1 MMKAPLIPI
10 AAATALA
17 VVLLPIVP
25 ATGWCQENSDRTHDS
40 SVVVY
45 PGPPEVPASPQYSV
59 QITLHGRSYDSFVYQ
74 VQNPGFSNGQLNG
87 QPTSST
93 KEQSTAW
100 TSFSAGVS
108 VIVSITNAEPFT
120 SARVLPSHERIPVS
134 VQGATVSFPITHP
147 GQYAVDFCSSGST
160 CSESAVDLRNPLLIF
175 ANPPETDVPD
185 PNAPNVTYFGPGVH
199 DLGSIPYVIQA
210 GQLVY
215 LAGGA
220 YVKGFFRVADGAANW
235 AIRGRGILSGE
246 GLQKIECVPDC
257 PPMVSGP
264 RETLGY
270 IEGVT
275 LIQSPLYNIALG
287 GYNATFNNGED
298 NTGTRNIVDNV
309 KVIAWH
315 GNTDGIATA
324 YGSED
329 PGSVLRN
336 SFFKVG
342 DSAIHLNSSHLWVSH
357 CTIWQLENAAPFEI
371 SDTLGSNLDIDVH
384 DVRVEHLDVIRTE
397 HVFDSMEAA
406 VFSAHQGGKGTLSQ
420 YLFDDLRV
428 ENSSFRLFSLAV
440 RPSPWSR
447 KNVDLAGLDD
457 LLFRN
462 ISVSDAQTQP
472 NLLQSYDRPHRLT
485 NLRFEN
491 VVVAG
496 QTLPERPVINFSANR
511 TVSLGGNVTYD
522 PLWRST
528 NDPTEF
534 ETQIIDPAT
543 APAVSYAEV
552 SLREPDLT
560 QEFHEQAIGDFY
572 GEGFASVLFSL
583 DGTLGIWR
591 NPIRA
596 GDLPAAERY
605 LPIGYTLEPNDQ
617 IVGVGDFNDDGKS
630 DILIWNSVA
639 QTGRVLLLN
648 GEQIVAVMLVHPGK
662 TSDWNVAGIGDFDQN
677 GYSDILLRDSHGDL
691 EILGFGIGSAPIS
704 TDFEPSELFAHS
716 TDFYDQ
722 QWTPISG
729 TFDSAWTV
737 VGVGDSRGLGYA
749 EIVWYRPTTGDLGM
763 TAFSPGFQTQRTG
776 RVQLGQVFVRIPLA
790 PSRQVI
796 VPGNFDANGTSDILL
811 QNSATGLSSILYTNQ
826 WLSNSFSLGT
836 GKIAVDPNWVLLR

>member
-1 MMKAPLIPI
+1 MKAPLIPI

-17 VVLLPIVP
+17 VVLLSIVP

-45 PGPPEVPASPQYSV
+45 PGPPEVLASRQYSV
-59 QITLHGRSYDSFVYQ
+59 QITLHSRSYDSFVYQ

-120 SARVLPSHERIPVS
+120 SARVLPSHEGIPVS

-185 PNAPNVTYFGPGVH
+185 PNAPNVTYFGPGIH

-220 YVKGFFRVADGAANW
+220 YVRGFFRVADGAANW

-246 GLQKIECVPDC
+246 GLQKSECVPDC
-257 PPMVSGP
+257 PPMISGP
-264 RETLGY
+264 RETTGY

-287 GYNATFNNGED
+287 GYNATFDNGLD

-342 DSAIHLNSSHLWVSH
+342 DSAIHLNSSHLRVSH

-384 DVRVEHLDVIRTE
+384 DVRVEHSDVIRTE
-397 HVFDSMEAA
+397 HEFESMETA

-428 ENSSFRLFSLAV
+428 ENSGFRLFSLAV

-472 NLLQSYDRPHRLT
+472 NLLQSYDRQHRLT

-496 QTLPERPVINFSANR
+496 QTLPERPVTTFSANR

-522 PLWRST
+522 PLWRNT

-543 APAVSYAEV
+543 APAVSYASV

-560 QEFHEQAIGDFY
+560 QEFHEQAVGDFY
-572 GEGFASVLFSL
+572 GDGFASVLFSR

-596 GDLPAAERY
+596 GDLPVAERY
-605 LPIGYTLEPNDQ
+605 LPIGYALGPNDQ
-617 IVGVGDFNDDGKS
+617 IAGVGDFNDDGKS
-630 DILIWNSVA
+630 DILIWNFVA
-639 QTGRVLLLN
+639 QTGTLLLMN
-648 GEQIVAVMLVHPGK
+648 GEQIVAVMSVHPGK

-691 EILGFGIGSAPIS
+691 EILGFGIGSAPVS
-704 TDFEPSELFAHS
+704 SDFEPSELFAHS

-722 QWTPISG
+722 QWSPVSG

-737 VGVGDSRGLGYA
+737 AGVGDSRGLGYA
-749 EIVWYRPTTGDLGM
+749 EIVWYQPTTGDLGM
-763 TAFSPGFQTQRTG
+763 TAFSPGFQTERTG

-811 QNSATGLSSILYTNQ
+811 QNSATGLSSILYTNL
-826 WLSNSFSLGT
+826 WLSDSFSLGT
-836 GKIAVDPNWVLLR
+836 GKIAVAPNRVLLR

>member
-1 MMKAPLIPI
+1 MR
-10 AAATALA
+10 TRALGTTL
-17 VVLLPIVP
+17 VLLSIVP
-25 ATGWCQENSDRTHDS
+25 AAVWCQNFPDRTQDS
-40 SVVVY
+40 SVAVY
-45 PGPPEVPASPQYSV
+45 RGPPGILGSPQYSV
-59 QITLHGRSYDSFVYQ
+59 QISLRGRSYESFVYQ

-100 TSFSAGVS
+100 TSFSAGVP
-108 VIVSITNAEPFT
+108 VIVSITNSVPFA
-120 SARVLPSHERIPVS
+120 SARVLPSHEKIPVS

-160 CSESAVDLRNPLLIF
+160 CTEPAVDLRNPLLIF
-175 ANPPETDVPD
+175 ANPPEVDVPD
-185 PNAPNVTYFGPGVH
+185 PSAPGVTYFGPGVH
-199 DLGSIPYVIQA
+199 DLGTTPYVIQA

-246 GLQKIECVPDC
+246 SLQKSECVPDC
-257 PPMVSGP
+257 PPMISGP
-264 RETLGY
+264 QETLGY

-287 GYNATFNNGED
+287 GYNATFDNGLD
-298 NTGTRNIVDNV
+298 NTGTRNLVDNV

-329 PGSVLRN
+329 PGSLLRN

-342 DSAIHLNSSHLWVSH
+342 DSAIHLNSSHLRVSH
-357 CTIWQLENAAPFEI
+357 CTIWQLDNAAPFEI
-371 SDTLGSNLDIDVH
+371 SDTLGSNLNIDVH
-384 DVRVEHLDVIRTE
+384 DVRVEHSDVIRTE
-397 HVFDSMEAA
+397 NAYESMEAA
-406 VFSAHQGGKGTLSQ
+406 VFSAHQGGKGTLRQ

-428 ENSSFRLFSLAV
+428 ENSGFRLFSLAV

-447 KNVDLAGLDD
+447 KNVDLASLDD

-462 ISVSDAQTQP
+462 ISVSDAQALP
-472 NLLQSYDRPHRLT
+472 DLLQSYDREHRLT

-496 QTLPERPVINFSANR
+496 QTLPERPAITFSANR

-522 PLWRST
+522 PFWRNSD
-528 NDPTEF
+528 DPTEF
-534 ETQIIDPAT
+534 ATQIIDPAA
-543 APAVSYAEV
+543 APAVSYASV

-560 QEFHEQAIGDFY
+560 QEFHEQAVGDFY
-572 GEGFASVLFSL
+572 GDGFASVLFSR
-583 DGTLGIWR
+583 DGALGIWKD
-591 NPIRA
+591 PVRA
-596 GDLPAAERY
+596 GDSIAAERY
-605 LPIGYTLEPNDQ
+605 LPIGYTLGPNDQ
-617 IVGVGDFNDDGKS
+617 IAGVGDFNGDGRS
-630 DILIWNSVA
+630 DILIWNFVA
-639 QTGRVLLLN
+639 QTGTLLLMN
-648 GEQIVAVMLVHPGK
+648 GEQIIAVMAVHPGK

-677 GYSDILLRDSHGDL
+677 GYSDILLRDSQGDL
-691 EILGFGIGSAPIS
+691 EVLGFGIGSAPAS

-716 TDFYDQ
+716 TSYYDQ
-722 QWTPISG
+722 HWTPVSG
-729 TFDSAWTV
+729 AFDSSWTV

-749 EIVWYRPTTGDLGM
+749 DIVWYRPTTGDLGM
-763 TAFSPGFQTQRTG
+763 TVFSPGFQSEHSG
-776 RVQLGQVFVRIPLA
+776 RIQLGQVFVRIPLA

-811 QNSATGLSSILYTNQ
+811 QNSATDLSSILYTNL
-826 WLSNSFSLGT
+826 WLTHSFSLGT
-836 GKIAVDPNWVLLR
+836 GKITVDPNWVLLR